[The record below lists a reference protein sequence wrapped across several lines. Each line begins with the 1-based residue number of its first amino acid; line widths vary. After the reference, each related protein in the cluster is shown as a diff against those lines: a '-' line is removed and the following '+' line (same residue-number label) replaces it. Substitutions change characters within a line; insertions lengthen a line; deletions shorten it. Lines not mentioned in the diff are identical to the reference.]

1 MVAALV
7 LLLLL
12 PSAPSWA
19 QEAPAGRVLV
29 LPDVTLS
36 AEDPLYLAVPAAV
49 GWNLAAPEQPPMDRQ
64 RLWAAEVPP
73 RIRGLVAPP
82 PERVTTPL
90 PSSAPHP
97 AGAKPG
103 LLPGVTPGLQRG
115 ATPVAPGP
123 PPDGPSSASD
133 GAAAEAGL
141 RLLYR
146 TGTTAGFDLWLDRL
160 RGSWETTASS
170 AFTLSG
176 ELPSS
181 FELKAAASL
190 LRADWRGSLQVDG
203 VGIVRP
209 QAPGFLAG
217 GLFAELRRDPAPFG
231 MGSATRLLAEQPAE
245 AGDAWLLLSQDLTG
259 SWRGAHWAL
268 RAGGTAYAAMGV
280 STALHGLARLGLE
293 WAGSALTV
301 SAGASLLASE
311 AGLRPYPEAAV
322 ELRPFPPLS
331 LQAGLAAYLEQPAP
345 FLVRETFGEG
355 ERLDLLPPAGWKARF
370 AAVLDAPRTG
380 GIGIALEAFEGER
393 PLLRN
398 GLLYL
403 ETGPHLA
410 AEALG
415 RLTLNPKERLLP
427 RLTLSAE
434 ADAGIPLPISAQAF
448 RRPLYGGLGAGLK
461 VGFARW
467 PAELIL
473 QARWGDIP
481 VQGLSAWLAERRA
494 DDWQAS
500 LAVRWEVQP
509 PLTVEAGLQ
518 AGAGLE
524 GLAGCTLQARRSP

>member
-1 MVAALV
+1 MIVVLV

-12 PSAPSWA
+12 PGAPSWA

-36 AEDPLYLAVPAAV
+36 AEDPLYLGIPAAV
-49 GWNLAAPEQPPMDRQ
+49 GWKLDVPEQPPMDRQ

-73 RIRGLVAPP
+73 RIRGL
-82 PERVTTPL
+82 RVLPPL
-90 PSSAPHP
+90 PSSAPRP
-97 AGAKPG
+97 TQASRGATPG
-103 LLPGVTPGLQRG
+103 LLPG
-115 ATPVAPGP
+115 APGP
-123 PPDGPSSASD
+123 PPDGPYPAL
-133 GAAAEAGL
+133 GEAAAEAGL

-146 TGTTAGFDLWLDRL
+146 TGTTAGVDLWLDRR
-160 RGSWETTASS
+160 RGSWETAASS
-170 AFTLSG
+170 ALTLSG

-181 FELKAAASL
+181 FEVRAAASL
-190 LRADWRGSLQVDG
+190 QPAAWRGSLQVDG
-203 VGIVRP
+203 AGIVRP
-209 QAPGFLAG
+209 QSAGFLAG

-231 MGSATRLLAEQPAE
+231 MGSATRVLVEQPAE
-245 AGDAWLLLSQDLTG
+245 ASDAWLLLSQGLTG
-259 SWRGAHWAL
+259 SWEGTSWAL
-268 RAGGTAYAAMGV
+268 RAGGTAYAARGA
-280 STALHGLARLGLE
+280 SAALRGLARLGLE
-293 WAGSALTV
+293 WAGSAFTV

-311 AGLRPYPEAAV
+311 GSLRPYPEAAV

-345 FLVRETFGEG
+345 FLVREALGG
-355 ERLDLLPPAGWKARF
+355 GARPGLLPPAGWKARF

-380 GIGIALEAFEGER
+380 SIGIELQAFEGER
-393 PLLRN
+393 PLMRN

-403 ETGPHLA
+403 ETDPHLA
-410 AEALG
+410 AEALA

-434 ADAGIPLPISAQAF
+434 GNAGIPLPVSAQAF
-448 RRPLYGGLGAGLK
+448 RRPLYGGLGAGLQL
-461 VGFARW
+461 GFAKW

-473 QARWGDIP
+473 QARWGDIS
-481 VQGLSAWLAERRA
+481 VQNLAAWLAERRA

-500 LAVRWEVQP
+500 LAVRWEVRP

-518 AGAGLE
+518 AGAGLG